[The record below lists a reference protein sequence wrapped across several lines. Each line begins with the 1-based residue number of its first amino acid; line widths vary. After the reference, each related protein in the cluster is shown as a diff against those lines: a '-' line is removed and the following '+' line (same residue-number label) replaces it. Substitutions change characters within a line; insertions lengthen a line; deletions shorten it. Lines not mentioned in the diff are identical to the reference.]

1 LLFIAAGSFHPDRE
15 PTNNHP
21 AVFAEYANSAC
32 WGAVH
37 MGQFAGISV
46 MLAGSLTI
54 AFALDIQAGTAV
66 G

>member
-1 LLFIAAGSFHPDRE
+1 
-15 PTNNHP
+15 
-21 AVFAEYANSAC
+21 
-32 WGAVH
+32 

-46 MLAGSLTI
+46 MLAGLLTI